1 MTDLWRMAKRSIKEM
16 RRDELMDAAI
26 EAIGE
31 HGIVN
36 ATVAII
42 AGKAGM
48 SAGLVNHYFDSKQEL
63 LALTLR
69 SLSNLFRKDILDIL
83 PDKAT
88 PVERLKAIVDGSFA
102 PQHFRGAKRMAW
114 MQFMMTSQNDPAIRQ
129 LMRITGARF
138 VSNIRYAVKDLVPK
152 SEIDDVA
159 DGIAAIIDG
168 FFWQIAADYDED
180 DFERARRI
188 CWNYVCL
195 MIPAASAAT
204 KV

>member
-1 MTDLWRMAKRSIKEM
+1 MAKRSIKEM

-31 HGIVN
+31 FGIVN

-83 PDKAT
+83 PENAT
-88 PVERLKAIVDGSFA
+88 PIERLKAIVDGSFA

-188 CWNYVCL
+188 CWRYVCL
-195 MIPAASAAT
+195 LIPSATAVEA
-204 KV
+204 KAWAMP

>member
-1 MTDLWRMAKRSIKEM
+1 MAKRSIKEM

-31 HGIVN
+31 FGIVN

-69 SLSNLFRKDILDIL
+69 SLSNLFRKDILDLL
-83 PDKAT
+83 PANAT

-159 DGIAAIIDG
+159 DGIAAMIDG

-195 MIPAASAAT
+195 MIPAAAAAT

>member
-1 MTDLWRMAKRSIKEM
+1 MAKRSIKEM

-48 SAGLVNHYFDSKQEL
+48 SAGLVNHYFESKQEL

-83 PDKAT
+83 PPNAT
-88 PVERLKAIVDGSFA
+88 PAQRLKAIVDGSFA
-102 PQHFRGAKRMAW
+102 PQHFCGAKRMAW

-138 VSNIRYAVKDLVPK
+138 VSNIRFAVKDLVPK

-159 DGIAAIIDG
+159 DGIAAMIDG

-180 DFERARRI
+180 DFLRARRI
-188 CWNYVCL
+188 CWRYVCL
-195 MIPAASAAT
+195 LIPSAADVGPV
-204 KV
+204 K

>member
-1 MTDLWRMAKRSIKEM
+1 MAKRTIKEM

-36 ATVAII
+36 ATVSII

-88 PVERLKAIVDGSFA
+88 PVERLKAIVDGSFV

>member
-1 MTDLWRMAKRSIKEM
+1 MAKRSIKEM

-31 HGIVN
+31 FGIVN

-42 AGKAGM
+42 ASKAGM

-69 SLSNLFRKDILDIL
+69 SLSNLFRKDIIDIL
-83 PDKAT
+83 PKNAT
-88 PVERLKAIVDGSFA
+88 PIERLKAIVDGSFS
-102 PQHFRGAKRMAW
+102 PQHFRGAKRVAW
-114 MQFMMTSQNDPAIRQ
+114 MQFMMTSQNDPVIRQ

-159 DGIAAIIDG
+159 DGIAAMIDG

-195 MIPAASAAT
+195 TIPAASAAT

>member
-1 MTDLWRMAKRSIKEM
+1 MAKRSIKEM

-31 HGIVN
+31 FGIVN

-83 PDKAT
+83 PDNAT
-88 PVERLKAIVDGSFA
+88 PIERLKAIVDGSFA

-129 LMRITGARF
+129 LMRVTGARF

-159 DGIAAIIDG
+159 DGIAAMIDG

-195 MIPAASAAT
+195 MIPVASAAT

>member
-1 MTDLWRMAKRSIKEM
+1 MAKRSIKEM

-31 HGIVN
+31 FGIVN
-36 ATVAII
+36 ATVATI

-83 PDKAT
+83 PDSAT
-88 PVERLKAIVDGSFA
+88 PIERLRAIVDGSFA

-114 MQFMMTSQNDPAIRQ
+114 MQFMMTSQSDPVIRN

-159 DGIAAIIDG
+159 DGIAAVIDG
-168 FFWQIAADYDED
+168 FFWQIAADYDEG

-188 CWNYVCL
+188 CWRHVGL
-195 MIPAASAAT
+195 LIPAAAANT
-204 KV
+204 R